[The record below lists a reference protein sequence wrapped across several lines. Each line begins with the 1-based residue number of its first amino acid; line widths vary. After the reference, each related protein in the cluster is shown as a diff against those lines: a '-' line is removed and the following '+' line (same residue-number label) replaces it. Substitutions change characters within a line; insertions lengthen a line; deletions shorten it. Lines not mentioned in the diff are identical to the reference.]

1 MKSKINY
8 ILIVFVF
15 SPLLLTSQY
24 SNDSIPSD
32 IQTSKGGKEIRTL
45 PFDEDPIPQ
54 EVIAKSEI
62 QKKTVDSPNSND
74 NVKPLEVQVEPREKP
89 STPVGELQYILE
101 MDLEEINTKLGSND
115 LEYRERRI
123 LMIKKEEAEYDLSF
137 LKRLAMIKETIA
149 YETTGNSESFIIS
162 ADQFLDTLYN
172 EDTNVSD
179 KFKDL
184 SQERY
189 DNYLVKDKILKLR
202 INDIKVELVR
212 AANQGD
218 KLYKYSGF
226 AILPQFNKKV
236 RLVFY
241 SDSFVRKA
249 DEKLMYEVAKVD
261 DIERTMTIEGVINTY
276 RHGRSILIEG
286 QPLSVV
292 NISEW
297 IIVDR
302 EELIS
307 DFRKAKKS
315 KQ

>member
-8 ILIVFVF
+8 ILIIFVF
-15 SPLLLTSQY
+15 SPLLLLSQY
-24 SNDSIPSD
+24 SNDSIPPN
-32 IQTSKGGKEIRTL
+32 IQTSKGGGEVRTL

-54 EVIAKSEI
+54 EVMVKSET
-62 QKKTVDSPNSND
+62 QKKAVDSPNGNK
-74 NVKPLEVQVEPREKP
+74 VKPLEVQIEPREKP

-101 MDLEEINTKLGSND
+101 MDLEEINMKLASD
-115 LEYRERRI
+115 SLEYRERRI

-162 ADQFLDTLYN
+162 ADQFLDTLYS
-172 EDTNVSD
+172 EETNVSD

-226 AILPQFNKKV
+226 AILPQFRKRV

-241 SDSFVRKA
+241 SDSFIRKA

-261 DIERTMTIEGVINTY
+261 DIERTMTIEGVISGY

-292 NISEW
+292 DISEW

-302 EELIS
+302 EELIR
-307 DFRKAKKS
+307 DFRKPKKT